1 MFSIRQPLL
10 GVPRAKAVVK
20 PGFSPGREI
29 EVRPQVFLRS
39 CASNGDK
46 LDFVI
51 ENGVMDV
58 TTGIRAI
65 FDLRAGRADLWR

>member
-1 MFSIRQPLL
+1 M
-10 GVPRAKAVVK
+10 
-20 PGFSPGREI
+20 
-29 EVRPQVFLRS
+29 FLRS